1 MCEGLEEGEGGCEGC
16 DDMVGKDEQEEGRG
30 EEGRKVRTRTCM
42 RIESNLRLFYQCT
55 CARNKPSDTI
65 ESRPS
70 PHHP

>member
-1 MCEGLEEGEGGCEGC
+1 
-16 DDMVGKDEQEEGRG
+16 MVGKDEQEEGRG